1 MEASVASE
9 KVVFKNSSGL
19 DLSGVLEKPNGTVRG
34 WAVFAHCFTCSKTG
48 LAASRIA
55 RYLTEHGIGVLRFDF
70 TGLGESDG
78 DFAGTGFSTNVQDL
92 KDAVRW
98 METQTRSVALIV
110 GHSLG
115 GAASVVA
122 ASHLSDVRAV
132 VTIGAPSDAEHVIQ
146 QFGRHVPEIE
156 IKGEKEVLL
165 AGRPFTLRKSFLDDV
180 RGSRVSEAAKS
191 LKKPLLVMHS
201 PLDQTVSIENATG
214 LFLAAKHPKSF
225 VSLDQADHLLTKPK
239 DAQYV
244 ASVIAGW
251 AGRYLLPAQKP
262 QSLSSTDHDNVMV
275 RETRTAGPFQ
285 NEVSVGKHR
294 FLSDEPASVGGDDS
308 GPDPYEL
315 VTAGLGACTS
325 MTLRMYADHKGWPLE
340 RVTVN
345 LSHEKTHRKDCVNCG
360 PQDRIDTFVRDIH
373 LEGNLDSQ
381 QRKRLLEI
389 ADKCPVHRTL
399 EADVSIETRLA
410 PAAA

>member
-1 MEASVASE
+1 MASE
-9 KVVFKNSSGL
+9 KVVFQNSSGL
-19 DLSGVLEKPNGTVRG
+19 DLSGVLEKPDGAVRG
-34 WAVFAHCFTCSKTG
+34 WAIFAHCFTCSKTG

-78 DFAGTGFSTNVQDL
+78 DFAGTGFSTNVQDV
-92 KDAVRW
+92 KDAVGW
-98 METQTRSVALIV
+98 METQTRPVALII

-122 ASHLSDVRAV
+122 ASQLSDVRAV
-132 VTIGAPSDAEHVIQ
+132 VTIGAPSDAEHVIK

-156 IKGEKEVLL
+156 AKGEKEVLL

-180 RGSRVSEAAKS
+180 RGSRVNEAAKS
-191 LKKPLLVMHS
+191 LKKPILVMHS

-225 VSLDQADHLLTKPK
+225 VSLDKADHLLTKRE

-251 AGRYLLPAQKP
+251 AGRYLQPTDKP
-262 QSLSSTDHDNVMV
+262 QSLSSAKQDDVIV
-275 RETRTAGPFQ
+275 RETRTAGLFQ
-285 NEVSVGKHR
+285 NEVIIGKHH
-294 FLSDEPASVGGDDS
+294 FLSDEPISVGGSDT

-325 MTLRMYADHKGWPLE
+325 MTLRMYADRKGWPLE
-340 RVTVN
+340 RVTVK
-345 LSHEKTHRKDCVNCG
+345 LSHEKTHRKDCVDCG
-360 PQDRIDTFVRDIH
+360 PQDRIDTFVRDISI
-373 LEGNLDSQ
+373 EGDLDGSQ
-381 QRKRLLEI
+381 RERLLEI

-399 EADVSIETRLA
+399 ESDVNIETRLA
-410 PAAA
+410 PTAA